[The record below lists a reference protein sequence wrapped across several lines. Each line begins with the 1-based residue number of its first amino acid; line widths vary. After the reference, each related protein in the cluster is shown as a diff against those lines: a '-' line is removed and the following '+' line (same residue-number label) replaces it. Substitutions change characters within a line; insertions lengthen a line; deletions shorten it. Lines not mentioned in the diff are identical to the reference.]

1 MYYFFC
7 KKQKRGETTLDIW
20 GNIVSYIAPRLDKDS
35 LKLLKGIKSIGLKNG
50 VLELYAPDIVYKD
63 WFEINFLEEVQTL
76 ASKIARQKIAVRVLS
91 KEEEEIKQEKEV
103 LTKEIPQEKKNIPVN
118 LNPKFTFSNLIIG
131 NCNKIAYKAC
141 IAIAENPGKIY
152 NPLFIYGGVGLGK
165 THLLHVTAHYMLSKS
180 PDANIIY
187 TTADAFMSELITYM
201 QKGSILDFRRKYKNI
216 DLLLIDDVQFLVGK
230 ERTQIEFYYIFNA
243 LHLVGKQVIL
253 SSDTPPLKLKGIQ
266 ERLLSRFSSGL
277 VVEVRQP
284 DLDTKLRIINK
295 KAKEMKIEIPHD
307 VVLFIAKTVN
317 TNIRQLEGSL
327 TKLKAYSQIM
337 ERPITLDMAREV
349 LSDILEDMKIEEF
362 SIEKVQKEVANYFA
376 VNLNEILGNSRKKKV
391 VEARQIAMYL
401 ARYLTS
407 KSLNEI
413 SKAFKKKDHTTVLNA
428 IEKVEKRMGKDRKF
442 KLTVEFLRDKI
453 LTS

>member
-1 MYYFFC
+1 M
-7 KKQKRGETTLDIW
+7 DIW

-165 THLLHVTAHYMLSKS
+165 THLLHATAHYMLSKN
-180 PDANIIY
+180 PDANVIY

-253 SSDTPPLKLKGIQ
+253 SSDTPPSKLKGIQ

-376 VNLNEILGNSRKKKV
+376 VNLNELLGNSRKKKV

-428 IEKVEKRMGKDRKF
+428 IEKVEKRMEKDRKF